1 MREVATAAP
10 SKPST
15 DADIF
20 VISDPPALAAAFAC
34 AVTVLTKPER
44 LVARNGDLSIFSAY
58 RRIFPQAR
66 LDGIAI
72 LNYFINRYFIN
83 IRFPSQAVQQGS
95 RRCPIKGKIARLEF
109 NKVLQS
115 KCGYI
120 CTRSRKKS
128 ISM

>member
-1 MREVATAAP
+1 MRDVATAAP
-10 SKPST
+10 SKRST

-72 LNYFINRYFIN
+72 LNYFINRYFIK
-83 IRFPSQAVQQGS
+83 
-95 RRCPIKGKIARLEF
+95 CPISITGGSAR
-109 NKVLQS
+109 VA
-115 KCGYI
+115 
-120 CTRSRKKS
+120 
-128 ISM
+128 